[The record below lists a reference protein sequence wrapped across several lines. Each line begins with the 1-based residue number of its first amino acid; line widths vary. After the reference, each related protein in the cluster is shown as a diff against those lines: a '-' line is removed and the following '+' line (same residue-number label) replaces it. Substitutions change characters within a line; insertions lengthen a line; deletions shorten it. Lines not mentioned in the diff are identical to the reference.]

1 MVPGSTGPGDRG
13 PWRTLIFAAIIID
26 RAAALAYLGAVL
38 VAVKSWAAGRR
49 VLVMKTNHVVLDG
62 QRQHWQATFEA
73 NPGMYGADPSMPG
86 RYAIDL
92 FAREKASQVLELGA
106 GQGRDTLAFL
116 RAGLTVTA
124 MDYAP
129 NALAELTQ
137 AATAAGLAGRLAT
150 VVHDVRQPLP
160 LPDGAVDAVYSHML
174 FNMALTTAE
183 VESLAREVR
192 RVLRPGGWHVYT
204 VRHTGDPH
212 CGTGI
217 ARGDNMTEHGGFIVH
232 FFDRPLVDRL
242 ADGFSAPQVVAFEEG
257 DLPRRLWRV
266 AQRKERPVSQTMPQS
281 A

>member
-1 MVPGSTGPGDRG
+1 M
-13 PWRTLIFAAIIID
+13 
-26 RAAALAYLGAVL
+26 LAYLGAAL
-38 VAVKSWAAGRR
+38 VAGKSPAAGGRI
-49 VLVMKTNHVVLDG
+49 LVTKPSHVVLDG
-62 QRQHWQATFEA
+62 QRQHWQATFQA

-92 FAREKASQVLELGA
+92 FAREKAGQVLELGA

-137 AATAAGLAGRLAT
+137 AAAAAGLADRLTT
-150 VVHDVRQPLP
+150 VVHDVRQQLP

-183 VESLAREVR
+183 VEYLAREVR
-192 RVLRPGGWHVYT
+192 RVLRPGGWHIYT
-204 VRHTGDPH
+204 VRHTGDRH

-242 ADGFSAPQVVAFEEG
+242 AGGFSAPQVVAFEEG

-266 AQRKERPVSQTMPQS
+266 AQRKERPVSQTLRQL